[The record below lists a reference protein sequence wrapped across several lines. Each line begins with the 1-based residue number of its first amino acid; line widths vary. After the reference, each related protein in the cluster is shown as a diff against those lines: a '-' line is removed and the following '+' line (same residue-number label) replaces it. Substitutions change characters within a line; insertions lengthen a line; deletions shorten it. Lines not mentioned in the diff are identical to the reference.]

1 MATGLVKPS
10 SYWFG
15 AAGGPSE
22 PHFENAAPGD
32 KHPENPEA
40 ENLEDPSPHSQ
51 LCVRHRK
58 AVDKFK
64 DIIFPLSDILD
75 DIAVLEIDSSEES
88 ALAPL
93 YKFEEFDM
101 PELVKHPDFDTFAG
115 QLEHADLSDPAA
127 AISSITNRVRHVRVD
142 IDGSQ
147 ARRLTQF
154 VSRRI
159 GTPTH
164 PQQQPF
170 LNDLLTPGR
179 PVSVG
184 PWFSCEDTSE
194 VHQPKILQDVQRLPN
209 PFTGYLANCLAW
221 DYQDLG
227 YANIAEIPDDDRP
240 EHPVPA
246 VMIFQ
251 DNEHRTVALVAGA
264 SEELEMHDKR
274 SRFLFDKMPPIVLRV
289 LTIDAR

>member
-1 MATGLVKPS
+1 LRIVLNVETRYKICEFLT
-10 SYWFG
+10 
-15 AAGGPSE
+15 AARILS
-22 PHFENAAPGD
+22 FQ
-32 KHPENPEA
+32 
-40 ENLEDPSPHSQ
+40 DPSPHSQ

-209 PFTGYLANCLAW
+209 PFTGYLANCLAG